1 MRLVVAL
8 GGNALL
14 QRGEPMD
21 AATQRHNV
29 TNAVL
34 QGIAPL
40 ASAHELVITH
50 GNGPQIGL
58 LALQAAAYP
67 DVTPPPLDVLGA
79 ESEGMIGYLIAQALA
94 GALPQFDIA
103 ALLTLVE
110 IDPADPALAAP
121 SKPIGPV
128 YGEAEARRLA
138 EKHAWSLARDGSGW
152 RRVVASPEPQRILG
166 LNPIRT
172 LLRSGAIVICG
183 GGGGIPVTASTPG
196 LSGVEA
202 VIDKDRV
209 AALLAEELAADFLLI
224 LTDVPGVWPRWP
236 VREGPVIERATPAA
250 LHSYRFDP
258 GSMAPKVEAACRFV
272 TRTGRRAA
280 IGRIADATQILAG
293 RAGTAI
299 VPD

>member
-14 QRGEPMD
+14 QRGEPVD
-21 AATQRHNV
+21 AATQRRNV
-29 TNAVL
+29 ANAVT

-40 ASAHELVITH
+40 AGAHELVVTH
-50 GNGPQIGL
+50 GNGPQVGL
-58 LALQAAAYP
+58 LALQAGADP
-67 DVTPPPLDVLGA
+67 RTPPTPLDLLGA

-94 GALPQFDIA
+94 AALPKRDVA

-110 IDPADPALAAP
+110 VDPADPAFAAA

-128 YGEAEARRLA
+128 YAQAEARRLA
-138 EKHAWSLARDGSGW
+138 ETHGWSLVPDGGGW
-152 RRVVASPEPQRILG
+152 RRAVASPIPRRIRELD
-166 LNPIRT
+166 PIRA

-183 GGGGIPVTASTPG
+183 GGGGIPVAASAAGPVG
-196 LSGVEA
+196 IEA

-209 AALLAEELAADFLLI
+209 AALLAEELSADFLLI

-236 VREGPVIERATPAA
+236 SREEPVIARATPGT
-250 LHSYRFDP
+250 LRSCRFEP
-258 GSMAPKVEAACRFV
+258 GSMAPKIEAACRFV
-272 TRTGRRAA
+272 ERTGRPAG
-280 IGRIADATQILAG
+280 IGRIADAAAILAG
-293 RAGTAI
+293 QAGTAI

>member
-21 AATQRHNV
+21 AATQRKNV
-29 TNAVL
+29 GNAVL
-34 QGIAPL
+34 RALAPL
-40 ASAHELVITH
+40 ANLHELVITH

-58 LALQAAAYP
+58 LALQADAYSG
-67 DVTPPPLDVLGA
+67 VSPPPLDLLGA
-79 ESEGMIGYLIAQALA
+79 ESQGMIGYLIAQALA
-94 GALPQFDIA
+94 GALPQRDVA

-110 IDPADPALAAP
+110 IDPADPAFAAP

-128 YGEAEARRLA
+128 YGKAEARRLA
-138 EKHAWSLARDGSGW
+138 QKHAWAIASDGGGW
-152 RRVVASPEPQRILG
+152 RRVVASPMPQRILG

-172 LLRSGAIVICG
+172 LLRSGVIVICS
-183 GGGGIPVTASTPG
+183 GGGGIPFAASADQV
-196 LSGVEA
+196 SGVEA

-209 AALLAEELAADFLLI
+209 SALLAEELAADFLLI
-224 LTDVPGVWPRWP
+224 LTDVPGVWARWP
-236 VREGPVIERATPAA
+236 MREEPVIEHATPAI
-250 LHSYRFDP
+250 LQSYRFDP

-272 TRTGRRAA
+272 ARTGKRAG
-280 IGRIADATQILAG
+280 IGRIEDAAQILRG
-293 RAGTAI
+293 SAGTAI